1 MSVFDE
7 ILNENLKRAVT
18 YSELNNLT
26 YKSVGG
32 KRLENKNF
40 YEGVTNPGTVDFTPP
55 AISKITK
62 DMILDYRQKE
72 EEATYKN
79 AAGEDVKYQE
89 TGLKGDLI
97 GYQPRFEGDDVDLE
111 GAKRDLADM
120 SKLLKMK
127 EKESIKIT
135 KELQNLYLNKN
146 NLYNEFQYIPINK
159 LSGRTQN
166 EVAKEVVETEK
177 KIKEFEKKI
186 EDIYIEIMQ
195 IKREVEGQQTR
206 IKVVDANI
214 KDNEREKA
222 IVDKTNKDIVREYGE
237 KFNYLNRNQI
247 KAEQQPNES
256 DEAYIQRLQELEKYK
271 VDPNIYKQKAINQ
284 NVNKLKINLKQI
296 VKDDAKI
303 EEIVADFRD
312 GDDAYI
318 LNSYWDQ
325 ISVYLKKY
333 GFDVNNKDFDL
344 LKLKDEL
351 KAAIQNIKTQ
361 PFSLNNVSN
370 IVKSND
376 KKINVTK
383 NGDNVLELTNTA
395 NNKKLYIR
403 IRKAKKI
410 DNVEYS
416 LDNTNYEVFN
426 FRSDKNIAHSFKET
440 LQKFDSN
447 LVPNTADFKAIFGSK
462 DKKDDIFKH
471 LEGQIA
477 LTKSGTVA
485 AGSGLKIGGGMQQ
498 IQENKEIEKFN
509 EDIRSGERQRK
520 QENAGASSDAFDIPK
535 VINFGK
541 NKLLLNKLY
550 YNNILSVKDSK
561 MHSIEALKNQHVSDQ
576 FVKVIYNIYNNISN
590 NEANL
595 SDKELELF
603 HLLLFVSGLNKK
615 KNIDI
620 KRADHITKLKERLLL
635 VESQINAGNDN
646 PAVLEEMKQIIS
658 KLYLYK
664 AISLPNAKLY
674 IKQFNK

>member
-1 MSVFDE
+1 
-7 ILNENLKRAVT
+7 
-18 YSELNNLT
+18 
-26 YKSVGG
+26 
-32 KRLENKNF
+32 
-40 YEGVTNPGTVDFTPP
+40 
-55 AISKITK
+55 
-62 DMILDYRQKE
+62 
-72 EEATYKN
+72 
-79 AAGEDVKYQE
+79 
-89 TGLKGDLI
+89 
-97 GYQPRFEGDDVDLE
+97 
-111 GAKRDLADM
+111 
-120 SKLLKMK
+120 
-127 EKESIKIT
+127 
-135 KELQNLYLNKN
+135 
-146 NLYNEFQYIPINK
+146 
-159 LSGRTQN
+159 
-166 EVAKEVVETEK
+166 
-177 KIKEFEKKI
+177 
-186 EDIYIEIMQ
+186 MQ

-620 KRADHITKLKERLLL
+620 KREDRITKLKERLLL

-646 PAVLEEMKQIIS
+646 PVVLEEMKQIIS

-674 IKQFNK
+674 INQFNK